1 MSEKDLILQDKEYN
15 FDKIQNISFLNAKNV
30 KTPRRFLQNQTLLY
44 IRFPNNKNHI
54 DIKASSIKR
63 ILSNG
68 KLEQTAYISFNLD
81 IDPLSL
87 EKGETKRKEKETNE
101 ETTEDEE
108 ESISIKDEANIQ
120 SPKNINSDKQVIILD
135 VKNKNENIFNSK
147 LPLLKNKISNTFSNI
162 ENLPKKYINLIIFY
176 NKFTISIDSLKCLYL
191 TIFFCVLFN
200 LLYFF
205 DLFFDKNRS
214 LDYFYYIL
222 YFPLA
227 VIFISTGIYGYKKV
241 KENIY
246 DSEICLR
253 LTYLSLISPIFIF
266 ILSKI
271 CSEISMKRNTMLNL
285 IINFISSLFSFFCI
299 TILKEVERVN
309 NSEKNILNA

>member
-135 VKNKNENIFNSK
+135 IKNKNENIFNSK

-176 NKFTISIDSLKCLYL
+176 NKFTINIDSLKCLYL
-191 TIFFCVLFN
+191 TIFFCGLFN

>member
-108 ESISIKDEANIQ
+108 ESNSIKDEANIQ

-176 NKFTISIDSLKCLYL
+176 NKFTINIDSLKCLYL
-191 TIFFCVLFN
+191 TIFFCGLFN

-246 DSEICLR
+246 DNEICLR
-253 LTYLSLISPIFIF
+253 LTYISLISPIFSF

>member
-30 KTPRRFLQNQTLLY
+30 KTPNRFLQNQTLLY
-44 IRFPNNKNHI
+44 IRFPNDKNHI

-68 KLEQTAYISFNLD
+68 KLEQTAYISLNLD

-108 ESISIKDEANIQ
+108 ESISIKDETNIQ

-191 TIFFCVLFN
+191 TIFFCGLFN

-246 DSEICLR
+246 DNEICLR

-299 TILKEVERVN
+299 TILNEVERVN

>member
-15 FDKIQNISFLNAKNV
+15 FDKIQNISFLNEKNV

-44 IRFPNNKNHI
+44 IRFPNDKNHI

-68 KLEQTAYISFNLD
+68 KLEQTAYISLNLD

-108 ESISIKDEANIQ
+108 ESISIKDETNIQ

-191 TIFFCVLFN
+191 TIFFCGLFN

-246 DSEICLR
+246 YSEICLR

>member
-68 KLEQTAYISFNLD
+68 KLEQTAYISLNLD

-108 ESISIKDEANIQ
+108 ESISIKDETNIQ

-191 TIFFCVLFN
+191 TIFFCGLFN

-246 DSEICLR
+246 DSEVCLR

-309 NSEKNILNA
+309 NSEKIILNA

>member
-30 KTPRRFLQNQTLLY
+30 KTPNRFLQHQTLLY
-44 IRFPNNKNHI
+44 IRFPNDKNHI

-68 KLEQTAYISFNLD
+68 KLEQTAYISLNLD

-108 ESISIKDEANIQ
+108 ESISIKDETNIQ

-191 TIFFCVLFN
+191 TIFFCGLFN

-246 DSEICLR
+246 DNEICLR

>member
-68 KLEQTAYISFNLD
+68 QLEQTAYISFNLD

-191 TIFFCVLFN
+191 TIFFCGLFN

-246 DSEICLR
+246 YSEICLR

>member
-54 DIKASSIKR
+54 DIKVSSIKR

-68 KLEQTAYISFNLD
+68 KLEQTAYISLNLD

-108 ESISIKDEANIQ
+108 ESISIKDETNIQ

-191 TIFFCVLFN
+191 TIFFCGLFN

-246 DSEICLR
+246 YSEICLR

>member
-68 KLEQTAYISFNLD
+68 KLEQTAYISLNLD

-108 ESISIKDEANIQ
+108 ESISIKDETNIQ

-191 TIFFCVLFN
+191 TIFFCGLFN

-246 DSEICLR
+246 DNEICLR

>member
-176 NKFTISIDSLKCLYL
+176 NKFTINIDSLKCLYL
-191 TIFFCVLFN
+191 TIFFCGLFN

-227 VIFISTGIYGYKKV
+227 VIFTSTGIYGYKKV

-246 DSEICLR
+246 DNEICLR
-253 LTYLSLISPIFIF
+253 LTYISLISPIFSF

>member
-147 LPLLKNKISNTFSNI
+147 LPLLKNKISYTFSNI

-191 TIFFCVLFN
+191 TIFFCGLFN

-246 DSEICLR
+246 DNEICLR
-253 LTYLSLISPIFIF
+253 LTYISLISPIFSF

>member
-54 DIKASSIKR
+54 DIKVSSIKR

-120 SPKNINSDKQVIILD
+120 SPKNINLDKQVIILD

-176 NKFTISIDSLKCLYL
+176 NKFTINIDSLKCLYL
-191 TIFFCVLFN
+191 TIFFCGLFN

>member
-68 KLEQTAYISFNLD
+68 KLEQTAYISLNLD

-108 ESISIKDEANIQ
+108 ESISIKDETNIQ

-176 NKFTISIDSLKCLYL
+176 NKFTINIDSLKCLYL
-191 TIFFCVLFN
+191 TIFFCGLFN

-246 DSEICLR
+246 DNEICLR
-253 LTYLSLISPIFIF
+253 LTYISLISPIFSF

>member
-54 DIKASSIKR
+54 DIKVSSIKR

-68 KLEQTAYISFNLD
+68 KLEQTAYISLNLD

-108 ESISIKDEANIQ
+108 ESISIKDETNIQ

-191 TIFFCVLFN
+191 TIFFCGLFN

-246 DSEICLR
+246 DSEVCLR

>member
-30 KTPRRFLQNQTLLY
+30 KTPNRFLQNQTLLY
-44 IRFPNNKNHI
+44 IRFPNDKNHI

-68 KLEQTAYISFNLD
+68 KLEQTAYISLNLD

-108 ESISIKDEANIQ
+108 ESISIKDETNIQ

-176 NKFTISIDSLKCLYL
+176 NKFTINIDSLKCLYL
-191 TIFFCVLFN
+191 TIFFCGLFN

>member
-68 KLEQTAYISFNLD
+68 KLEQTAYISLNLD

-108 ESISIKDEANIQ
+108 ESISIKDETNIQ

-135 VKNKNENIFNSK
+135 VKNKNENIFN
-147 LPLLKNKISNTFSNI
+147 
-162 ENLPKKYINLIIFY
+162 
-176 NKFTISIDSLKCLYL
+176 
-191 TIFFCVLFN
+191 
-200 LLYFF
+200 
-205 DLFFDKNRS
+205 
-214 LDYFYYIL
+214 
-222 YFPLA
+222 
-227 VIFISTGIYGYKKV
+227 
-241 KENIY
+241 
-246 DSEICLR
+246 
-253 LTYLSLISPIFIF
+253 
-266 ILSKI
+266 
-271 CSEISMKRNTMLNL
+271 
-285 IINFISSLFSFFCI
+285 
-299 TILKEVERVN
+299 
-309 NSEKNILNA
+309 

>member
-68 KLEQTAYISFNLD
+68 KLEQTAYISLNLD

-108 ESISIKDEANIQ
+108 ESISIKDETNIQ

-191 TIFFCVLFN
+191 TIFFCGLFN

>member
-68 KLEQTAYISFNLD
+68 KLEQTAYISLNLD

-108 ESISIKDEANIQ
+108 ESISIKDETNIQ

-191 TIFFCVLFN
+191 TIFFCGLFN

-246 DSEICLR
+246 DSEVCLR

>member
-87 EKGETKRKEKETNE
+87 QKGETKRKEKETNE

-108 ESISIKDEANIQ
+108 ESISIKDETNIQ

-191 TIFFCVLFN
+191 TIFFCGLFN

-227 VIFISTGIYGYKKV
+227 VIFTSTGIYGYKKV

-246 DSEICLR
+246 DNEICLR
-253 LTYLSLISPIFIF
+253 LTYISLISPIFSF

>member
-68 KLEQTAYISFNLD
+68 QLEQTAYISFNLD

-191 TIFFCVLFN
+191 TIFFCGLFN

-246 DSEICLR
+246 DNEICLR
-253 LTYLSLISPIFIF
+253 LTYISLISPIFSF

>member
-30 KTPRRFLQNQTLLY
+30 KTQRRFLQNQTLLY

-63 ILSNG
+63 ILSNR

-176 NKFTISIDSLKCLYL
+176 NKFTINIDSLKCLYL
-191 TIFFCVLFN
+191 TIFFCGLFN

-227 VIFISTGIYGYKKV
+227 VIFTSTGIYGYKKV

-246 DSEICLR
+246 DNEICLR
-253 LTYLSLISPIFIF
+253 LTYISLISPIFSF

>member
-191 TIFFCVLFN
+191 TIFFCGLFN

-246 DSEICLR
+246 DSEVCLR

-299 TILKEVERVN
+299 TILNEVERVN

>member
-54 DIKASSIKR
+54 DIKVSSIKR

-68 KLEQTAYISFNLD
+68 KLEQTAYISLNLD

-120 SPKNINSDKQVIILD
+120 SPKNINLDKQVIILD

-191 TIFFCVLFN
+191 TIFFCGLFN

>member
-68 KLEQTAYISFNLD
+68 QLEQTAYISFNLD

-191 TIFFCVLFN
+191 TIFFCGLFN

-246 DSEICLR
+246 YSEICLR

-285 IINFISSLFSFFCI
+285 IIDFISSLFSFFCI

>member
-44 IRFPNNKNHI
+44 IRFPNDKNHI

-68 KLEQTAYISFNLD
+68 KLEQTAYISLNLD

-108 ESISIKDEANIQ
+108 ESISIKDETNIQ

-191 TIFFCVLFN
+191 TIFFCGLFN

>member
-30 KTPRRFLQNQTLLY
+30 KTQRRFLQNQTLLY

-63 ILSNG
+63 ILSNR

-191 TIFFCVLFN
+191 TIFFCGLFN

-227 VIFISTGIYGYKKV
+227 VIFTSTGIYGYKKV

-246 DSEICLR
+246 DNEICLR
-253 LTYLSLISPIFIF
+253 LTYISLISPIFSF

>member
-54 DIKASSIKR
+54 DIKVSSIKR

-135 VKNKNENIFNSK
+135 IKNKNENIFNSK

-191 TIFFCVLFN
+191 TIFFCGLFN

-299 TILKEVERVN
+299 TILKEVERVK

>member
-30 KTPRRFLQNQTLLY
+30 KTPNRFLQNQTLLY
-44 IRFPNNKNHI
+44 IRFPNDKNHI

-68 KLEQTAYISFNLD
+68 KLEQTAYISLNLD

-108 ESISIKDEANIQ
+108 ESISIKDETNIQ

-191 TIFFCVLFN
+191 TIFFCGLFN

-246 DSEICLR
+246 DNEICLR

>member
-191 TIFFCVLFN
+191 TIFFCGLFN

-227 VIFISTGIYGYKKV
+227 VIFTSTGIYGYKKV

-246 DSEICLR
+246 DNEICLR
-253 LTYLSLISPIFIF
+253 LTYISLISPIFSF

>member
-191 TIFFCVLFN
+191 TIFFCGLFN

-246 DSEICLR
+246 YSEICLR

-299 TILKEVERVN
+299 TILNEVERVN

>member
-30 KTPRRFLQNQTLLY
+30 KTPNRFLQNQTLLY

-68 KLEQTAYISFNLD
+68 KLEQTAYISLNLD

-108 ESISIKDEANIQ
+108 ESISIKDETNIQ

-191 TIFFCVLFN
+191 TIFFCGLFN

-246 DSEICLR
+246 DSEVCLR

-299 TILKEVERVN
+299 TILNEVERVN